1 MNKCTDTCRER
12 KYTDTYT
19 ERDKY
24 ADRQTDRQT
33 RETDTHVLGNPV
45 LQLAMLLAVATPQ
58 L

>member
-24 ADRQTDRQT
+24 ADRQTDRPEKQT
-33 RETDTHVLGNPV
+33 PTF
-45 LQLAMLLAVATPQ
+45 LAILCSS
-58 L
+58 